1 MRAGWWGSWGKMGG
15 GHDNDEIE
23 EFLETHEKGD
33 RPSRGKTTGDP
44 R

>member
-15 GHDNDEIE
+15 HDNDEIE
-23 EFLETHEKGD
+23 KFLGRAIGPHTK
-33 RPSRGKTTGDP
+33 KTTGDS